1 MRHDS
6 APRLARSRAWLTASI
21 LPWLA
26 MLLPAA
32 VTSAGASLLVIATPL
47 ILLAKLPI
55 LLKLLEIWA
64 TVTLPVSL
72 FVGHCILTGE

>member
-6 APRLARSRAWLTASI
+6 APRLARSWAWLTASI

-32 VTSAGASLLVIATPL
+32 VTSAGASLLVIAASL
-47 ILLAKLPI
+47 ILPSNLPI

-64 TVTLPVSL
+64 TVTVPASL

>member
-1 MRHDS
+1 MRHDNP
-6 APRLARSRAWLTASI
+6 PRLAHSRAWLTASI

-32 VTSAGASLLVIATPL
+32 VTSLGASLLVIATTL
-47 ILLAKLPI
+47 ILMAKLPI

-64 TVTLPVSL
+64 AVTLPAGL
-72 FVGHCILTGE
+72 FLGHCILTGE